1 MRPSINASSMA
12 IVRGRRDRARDHD
25 GFTIVEVLIA
35 SVLALVV
42 VVAPLTF
49 LITSLKTQN
58 AISSRAFAA
67 RQGQN
72 GLEQLTRDLRE
83 AISTDTT
90 GASYSVTVTNPTTST
105 TAISF
110 EIPGGATGATG
121 AYGIVPD
128 ASEAVTWTCPST
140 GASSAGSCTRTIG
153 SYSRVEITGV
163 NSATFTP
170 TGSTGATMSLPAT
183 NPTYINVAL
192 SLQVTSQL
200 DHAQTHVAQGV
211 QNPVLVQGGIDLRN
225 ES

>member
-1 MRPSINASSMA
+1 MRRSISAIFAA
-12 IVRGRRDRARDHD
+12 IVRGCRDED
-25 GFTIVEVLIA
+25 GFTLVEVLVA

-42 VVAPLTF
+42 VVAPLAF
-49 LITSLKTQN
+49 LITSIKTQN

-90 GASYSVTVTNPTTST
+90 GASYSVTVSNPTSST
-105 TAISF
+105 TSISF
-110 EIPGGATGATG
+110 EIPGAATGATG

-128 ASEAVTWTCPST
+128 ASEAVTWTCPSA
-140 GASSAGSCTRTIG
+140 GATTAGSCTRTIG
-153 SYSRVEITGV
+153 SSARVEIAGV

-170 TGSTGATMSLPAT
+170 TGSTGVTMTLPAT
-183 NPTYINVAL
+183 NPSYINVAL

-200 DHAQTHVAQGV
+200 DRSGTHVAQGV
-211 QNPVLVQGGIDLRN
+211 QNPVFVQGGIDLRN